1 MHVRII
7 DSDIDKIAVDKLN
20 NLLELLNL
28 PQSQEGRSSID
39 RELDASQ
46 VVFTK
51 SFKNVESKDHFI
63 IIYNEGDDLDRSL
76 LDNEMCLGIFFA
88 DKSVEE
94 NYLNIK
100 NAIEGLRAL
109 ETQKQLLFKMNSVM
123 EGLVGQVENIK
134 EMHRNM
140 APFRSEKLRG
150 VGITSRFCAGTSN
163 GGEFFDF
170 FKIGGEVWIVSLHAS
185 SYMLIGN
192 FLSLIETWK
201 LESNIDMTKVISN
214 LESKKDDF
222 SEYGDASILIA
233 RIKLSDLSA
242 EVLNIGDHELL
253 NKDGVVLARNGSAFP
268 SNYNTSTQEVQLNK
282 GEGLL
287 LLSPGFFKNIE
298 DKIDGEEYLTFVKK
312 NWAAPVEFISEL
324 TFQTKKGYNEN
335 DFLPNDQTI
344 LMIEVDKNA
353 ISKI

>member
-1 MHVRII
+1 MRVRII
-7 DSDIDKIAVDKLN
+7 ESDIDKIAEDKLN

-28 PQSQEGRSSID
+28 SLNSEETTSSSE
-39 RELDASQ
+39 ELDSSQ
-46 VVFTK
+46 VAFTK
-51 SFKNVESKDHFI
+51 SHKEVGPKEHFI
-63 IIYNEGDDLDRSL
+63 LIYKDGDDLDRSI

-100 NAIEGLRAL
+100 NAIEGLKAL

-170 FKIGGEVWIVSLHAS
+170 FKIGGEMWVVSLHAS

-192 FLSLIETWK
+192 FLSLIEMWK
-201 LESNIDMTKVISN
+201 LESHIDMNMVAAS
-214 LESKKDDF
+214 LESKKEDF

-233 RIKLSDLSA
+233 RIKLSDHSA
-242 EVLNIGDHELL
+242 EVLNIGQHEILGQSGAVVKRNL
-253 NKDGVVLARNGSAFP
+253 NTFP
-268 SNYNTSTQEVQLNK
+268 GQYEIKSQTLQLNK
-282 GEGLL
+282 GESLL
-287 LLSPGFFKNIE
+287 LLSPGFFKNINE
-298 DKIDGEEYLTFVKK
+298 KLDGEDYLSFIKK